1 MAKIIYH
8 CYGGSHSS
16 VITAGIYL
24 GILPKNRV
32 ASKAELLDVPHFDQ
46 KETVIH
52 GRLRF
57 IGRDIKGNEVLVLG
71 KRMAGPDITVFLHNI
86 SELFSCREE
95 IEAVDTTFPI
105 NPLMVIGGF
114 LSRGLNLVTLGR
126 PLVILGTQIAYP
138 YLVQIAED
146 AQNRIKQNLTPK
158 CPSLPY
164 QERPILL
171 YICPQNDPLPLL
183 LAGLHFAPDATD
195 QQLLDWAVNMK
206 FTGELGTFKYLGKA
220 EGYDLYLAGTG
231 REPEIMA
238 RILREIRTIL
248 EIPRIKLG
256 IVHSP
261 LKTPFLLKGISTA
274 RRFFSWSKLLLMLE
288 KRAMAPLIKECR
300 EIVYSTKISLREG
313 ILD

>member
-24 GILPKNRV
+24 GLLPKDRV
-32 ASKAELLDVPHFDQ
+32 ASKAELLEVPHFDQ
-46 KETVIH
+46 KEAVIH

-71 KRMAGPDITVFLHNI
+71 KRMAGPEITVFLHNV
-86 SELFSCREE
+86 SELFPCREE
-95 IEAVDTTFPI
+95 IEAIDTTFPV

-114 LSRGLNLVTLGR
+114 LSRGLNQVALGR

-138 YLVQIAED
+138 YFVQLAEG
-146 AQNRIKQNLTPK
+146 AENRIRQKPAPK
-158 CPSLPY
+158 RTSLPY
-164 QERPILL
+164 QERHILL
-171 YICPQNDPLPLL
+171 YICPENDPLPLL
-183 LAGLHFAPDATD
+183 LAGLHLAPDINE
-195 QQLLDWAVNMK
+195 QQLLDWAVSSG
-206 FTGELGTFKYLGKA
+206 FTGKLGTFKYLGKA

-248 EIPRIKLG
+248 EIPRINLG
-256 IVHSP
+256 IVHAP
-261 LKTPFLLKGISTA
+261 LKTPFLLKGIYAA

-288 KRAMAPLIKECR
+288 KRAMATLIKDCR
-300 EIVYSTKISLREG
+300 KIVYSTRIALREG